1 MPVFGWQTPAPVA
14 EAACRLEEEFQM
26 EQWGLV
32 EGGHDMDRVAGQVNL
47 NSLSAF
53 LHLLDGDM
61 GHAAR
66 VKALRDAIE
75 KLDAD
80 M

>member
-1 MPVFGWQTPAPVA
+1 
-14 EAACRLEEEFQM
+14 
-26 EQWGLV
+26 
-32 EGGHDMDRVAGQVNL
+32 MDRVAGQVNL

>member
-1 MPVFGWQTPAPVA
+1 MV

-47 NSLSAF
+47 NSVSAF
-53 LHLLDGDM
+53 LHLLDGDS
-61 GHAAR
+61 GHAGR
-66 VKALRDAIE
+66 VEALRGAIE

>member
-1 MPVFGWQTPAPVA
+1 
-14 EAACRLEEEFQM
+14 M

-47 NSLSAF
+47 NSVSAF
-53 LHLLDGDM
+53 LHLLDGDS
-61 GHAAR
+61 GHAGR
-66 VKALRDAIE
+66 VEALRGAIE